1 MERLKKMKS
10 VGGRLRVLL
19 LEDDSVVGNLVKSLL
34 ESEGYEV
41 DWAERI
47 STAKKSLKS
56 GAYQLLVLDVNV
68 PDGNGFD
75 FCKEVRDELDS
86 TPVIFLTSRTE
97 EDNIVKGLSLGANDY
112 VKKPFGKK
120 ELLARVKLQ
129 IKGKKGELTCGGLK
143 INIDKGSATFQGTP
157 LSLTSTELFIL
168 TALVKHAGQDVS
180 REALMREV
188 DPEVELEM
196 RTLDSHV
203 SHLRTKLNKLTG
215 KPLKIAPVYGFG
227 YRLEKK

>member
-1 MERLKKMKS
+1 MERLKKAKS
-10 VGGRLRVLL
+10 VGGKLRVLL
-19 LEDDSVVGNLVKSLL
+19 LEDDSVVGNLVKTLL

-47 STAKKSLKS
+47 AAAKENLKS

-75 FCKEVRDELDS
+75 FCKEVREEMDS
-86 TPVIFLTSRTE
+86 TPIIFLTSRSE
-97 EDNIVKGLSLGANDY
+97 EDNIVRGLSLGANDY

-129 IKGKKGELTCGGLK
+129 IKGKKGELGVGGIK
-143 INIDKGSATFQGTP
+143 INLDKGTATFQGSKIP
-157 LSLTSTELFIL
+157 LTSTELYIL
-168 TALVKHAGQDVS
+168 ATLVKNAGQDVS
-180 REALMREV
+180 REALMKDV
-188 DPEVELEM
+188 DPDVELEA

-203 SHLRTKLNKLTG
+203 SHLRSKLNKLSG